1 MYNYTAMPDEQ
12 AGLGPAG
19 IENPEEEVVPV
30 QSEPT
35 LEQAPAMPE
44 SEPVKE
50 QSGKYEKLLQVVANT
65 NPVAAVNDTEAKND
79 LSEIQALEGATAKVD
94 QLVKLAQAKG
104 LPHAVRV
111 AEQMKDYYTL
121 DVFHDSLADAFY
133 DTLVQQGV
141 ITKE

>member
-1 MYNYTAMPDEQ
+1 MPDEQ

-19 IENPEEEVVPV
+19 IENPEEAFQTRTEESF
-30 QSEPT
+30 SE
-35 LEQAPAMPE
+35 QISVAPE
-44 SEPVKE
+44 SEPVQE

-65 NPVAAVNDTEAKND
+65 NPATVVTDTEAYND
-79 LSEIQALEGATAKVD
+79 VSHVQSFETAEAQVE
-94 QLVKLAQAKG
+94 QLVKLAETKG

-121 DVFHDSLADAFY
+121 DVFHDSLVDTFY
-133 DTLVQQGV
+133 DSLVQRGL